1 MAKKKTIA
9 AVCRAVCRA
18 VLAHAALML
27 HARGVESS
35 ASDPPDGKAEV
46 PTVTGSAE
54 REPDGQAGDAEPAGP
69 SAPNTRRRS
78 ETYVAR
84 RSPAAVAGGLRGLAQ
99 RAYEAR
105 WTLRVIS
112 VTAAAA
118 GATWAVCLPF
128 GDFAPAFGAASAV
141 YAVQLTVRTSV
152 LDGAKRTVLMGI
164 SVFLAVLILR
174 TVGLSDVAVIA
185 LVFVSLG
192 VGQLL
197 RLGLSGSLQIPG
209 TAIFILA
216 LGTTVTTPELL
227 NRVWATLVGAVI
239 GAAASYAAYPGEPRG
254 TRPPRPRRARR
265 RDRRPPLRHERRGG
279 EKADGDRDRT
289 LARPVA
295 GARRGSAEGGAA
307 RRRGGGVPADR
318 SLRSPRQLVGAV
330 PDPCDSPALGQR
342 RSAGSP
348 ARSSIT
354 SSRVVPPGFRQ
365 AWLRCWPAPPSPT
378 GRQADA
384 LDRDGTSVDAA
395 LESVRQA
402 RQESLRSLRRVDE
415 TGAWVV
421 SGAILTDVDRMV
433 RQLEGDTPALAVPT
447 ESPRRQAPLGE
458 APEPP
463 HRPHLKPVG
472 QPASRPSG
480 ISFIQLM
487 SSTSTSTVSRQDR
500 GSHGTRSRHRTPVRN
515 VRPEPNSRRV
525 RAARSLRAACRRL
538 TTRQRHRRRQP
549 ARPHRP
555 PTRRSR
561 SRGAGRGWRGRASC
575 RRSWCWR

>member
-1 MAKKKTIA
+1 
-9 AVCRAVCRA
+9 
-18 VLAHAALML
+18 ML

-46 PTVTGSAE
+46 PTVTGGGE

-84 RSPAAVAGGLRGLAQ
+84 RSPAAVAVGLRGLAQ
-99 RAYEAR
+99 RAYDAR

-185 LVFVSLG
+185 LVFVSLS

-239 GAAASYAAYPGEPRG
+239 GAAASYAAYPGEPRE
-254 TRPPRPRRARR
+254 RARHALAELAGAIA
-265 RDRRPPLRHERRGG
+265 DLLSDMSAGVARRPTATETELWLARSRALDEEVRRVGPLVDEAVAYLRIDPFGRRSSSSELSQTLATLQHSVRQVRGI
-279 EKADGDRDRT
+279 ART
-289 LARPVA
+289 LFDYQL
-295 GARRGSAEGGAA
+295 EGGAPRLPASLAEVLA
-307 RRRGGGVPADR
+307 RT
-318 SLRSPRQLVGAV
+318 AV
-330 PDPCDSPALGQR
+330 AYR
-342 RSAGSP
+342 
-348 ARSSIT
+348 T
-354 SSRVVPPGFRQ
+354 
-365 AWLRCWPAPPSPT
+365 
-378 GRQADA
+378 QADA

-395 LESVRQA
+395 LEAVRQA

-447 ESPRRQAPLGE
+447 ESPRRQAPL
-458 APEPP
+458 
-463 HRPHLKPVG
+463 
-472 QPASRPSG
+472 
-480 ISFIQLM
+480 
-487 SSTSTSTVSRQDR
+487 
-500 GSHGTRSRHRTPVRN
+500 
-515 VRPEPNSRRV
+515 
-525 RAARSLRAACRRL
+525 ARLWNRL
-538 TTRQRHRRRQP
+538 T
-549 ARPHRP
+549 
-555 PTRRSR
+555 
-561 SRGAGRGWRGRASC
+561 GRT
-575 RRSWCWR
+575 